1 MHKIQIQ
8 SLNVGK
14 PRDLQ
19 FGRKEVTTGINKK
32 PVAEPVY
39 LSLVNFEGD
48 GQADLVNHGGR
59 DKAVCAYPS
68 EHYPH
73 WEKELGKPLDASA
86 FGENLTLRGLTE
98 DELCIGDSFQMG
110 EAVVQVSQPREP
122 CFKLS
127 LIHGRK
133 DMPLLIQNLGYTGF
147 YFRVLK
153 EGIVSPS
160 DELVHISRPALAI
173 TVTEA
178 NRLMHHDKNDLDG
191 MRTLLKVDELSEGWR
206 KTFQKRLDKNAT
218 ATNATLTGNE

>member
-1 MHKIQIQ
+1 VHQIQIQ

-19 FGRKEVTTGINKK
+19 FGKKEVSSGINKK

-59 DKAVCAYPS
+59 DKAICAYPF

-73 WEKELGKPLDASA
+73 WEEELGKTLEAGA

-153 EGIVSPS
+153 EGVVSPS

-178 NRLMHHDKNDLDG
+178 NRLMHHDKNDLEG
-191 MRTLLKVDELSEGWR
+191 IRTLLKVDELSEDWR
-206 KTFQKRLDKNAT
+206 KTFQKRLDKIVVDAS
-218 ATNATLTGNE
+218 ALLTENK